1 MKLLRNEKG
10 IALAMILILSVIA
23 LTIIAGLL
31 YIITSGT
38 QISGM
43 QKRYKTALEA
53 GGGGADITYKFVA
66 LRGVPADTDQF
77 KDELEAAFMYPAIT
91 TPAGCSGTNIEGN
104 TFTGLAAKLNTP
116 STSWSSCGVLDS
128 VVINPDDTSTYDM
141 SFDFQ
146 DPLIDALSYRV
157 YTKISDTVEGNSG
170 PDTGFLISK
179 GVVGSGG
186 AEIAV
191 VHKPYLY
198 TIEVDSQN
206 IVSPLERAKLSILYQ
221 Y

>member
-53 GGGGADITYKFVA
+53 GGGGVDITYQFVA
-66 LRGVPADTDQF
+66 LRGVPADTDKFF
-77 KDELEAAFMYPAIT
+77 KELQDAFINPAIT
-91 TPAGCSGTNIEGN
+91 IPVGCSGTNIEGN

-116 STSWSSCGVLDS
+116 STSWSSCGVPDS
-128 VVINPDDTSTYDM
+128 VVINPADPSTYDM

-146 DPLIDALSYRV
+146 DPLTPALSYRV
-157 YTKISDTVEGNSG
+157 YTKICDTVEGNSG

-186 AEIAV
+186 AEIVV

-198 TIEVDSQN
+198 TVEVDSQN
-206 IVSPLERAKLSILYQ
+206 FINPMERAKLSILYQ
-221 Y
+221 F